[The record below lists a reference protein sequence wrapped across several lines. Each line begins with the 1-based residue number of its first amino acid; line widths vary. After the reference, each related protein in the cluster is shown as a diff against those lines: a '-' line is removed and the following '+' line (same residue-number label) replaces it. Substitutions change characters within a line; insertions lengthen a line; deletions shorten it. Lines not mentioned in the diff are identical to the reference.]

1 METNLSPGLSLSDRS
16 QSRTD
21 FVLFATIHSQV
32 WQKSGGQVLP
42 PCKYSLICMGQPLQS
57 SSYWHFLITMKAGGP
72 WPPNHPAWCPPVA
85 PAHLPWILTRRESN
99 KRSDWALFTART
111 QIFLG
116 KLTFLKTTSSNLSQ
130 RSITFNSSST
140 LNPLPASF
148 VALSLHGWLVRQE
161 LKKVHN

>member
-1 METNLSPGLSLSDRS
+1 M
-16 QSRTD
+16 
-21 FVLFATIHSQV
+21 
-32 WQKSGGQVLP
+32 
-42 PCKYSLICMGQPLQS
+42 
-57 SSYWHFLITMKAGGP
+57 
-72 WPPNHPAWCPPVA
+72 
-85 PAHLPWILTRRESN
+85 RESN